1 MRATG
6 TGAMPGDDL
15 ADALGFTCSELSL
28 PFLPDLPARGQ
39 HAAMA
44 GRALAVTDELD
55 ADIRNGRWRLTGG
68 ASRDQRRA
76 ESVLGHDLDVLEEHG
91 VNTDVFKIQ
100 IAGPLSLAATIELPR
115 GGLFPAVHGPTR
127 VLALAMASGIESL
140 IGRVRARIG
149 SAELIVQVDEPHAPA
164 VMAGTV
170 STVSG
175 YAKHTAFDETRTDA
189 LLRAITAAIRQAG
202 ATPAVHCCA
211 PDPPVDAFI
220 AAGSS
225 AIAFEP
231 PKPADRTAPA
241 PRTRTRPSMHSS
253 QPAFRQSLSSRLNPM
268 TDGHGPLINR
278 SACGRRSSQFKTR
291 RAAAWRHS
299 WGHWDSP
306 LNRST
311 SNSSSHRPAAW
322 IHRRC

>member
-15 ADALGFTCSELSL
+15 ADALRFTCSELSI

-91 VNTDVFKIQ
+91 VNADVFKIQ

-115 GGLFPAVHGPTR
+115 GGLVLGDHGASR
-127 VLALAMASGIESL
+127 DLAQAMAAGIESL

-189 LLRAITAAIRQAG
+189 LLRAITAAIGQAG

-211 PDPPVDAFI
+211 PSLPVDVFI
-220 AAGSS
+220 GAGFS

-231 PKPADRTAPA
+231 LTADDRWAQALDKGVALWPQVEPIQDSARRRLETFVGALGFSLESVHEQLVITPPCGLDSETLHDAKTALSRTQQLA
-241 PRTRTRPSMHSS
+241 
-253 QPAFRQSLSSRLNPM
+253 
-268 TDGHGPLINR
+268 
-278 SACGRRSSQFKTR
+278 
-291 RAAAWRHS
+291 
-299 WGHWDSP
+299 DSVP
-306 LNRST
+306 
-311 SNSSSHRPAAW
+311 
-322 IHRRC
+322 